1 MLEIK
6 PEEVIA
12 LCKSSNRFYKKGIVL
27 FIESGSITYKIHNI
41 TEESFE
47 NLQKRVYRLQNI

>member
-12 LCKSSNRFYKKGIVL
+12 LCKSSNRFYKKGTIL
-27 FIESGSITYKIHNI
+27 FIEKGVITYKIHNI

-47 NLQKRVYRLQNI
+47 NLQKIVYGL

>member
-6 PEEVIA
+6 PEEVIV
-12 LCKSSNRFYKKGIVL
+12 LCKSSNRFYKKGIIL
-27 FIESGSITYKIHNI
+27 FIKTKPITYKIYNI

-47 NLQKRVYRLQNI
+47 NLQKIVYGL